1 MFLRYPKSGRGGA
14 TTKSPL
20 LLPSTLVIQP
30 TLQSR
35 DTKASKRPASPTLT
49 TNHRPTPRNDFRGV
63 ECAK

>member
-35 DTKASKRPASPTLT
+35 DTKASTRPTSPLPT
-49 TNHRPTPRNDFRGV
+49 TNHSPTARNDFRGLD
-63 ECAK
+63 CAK